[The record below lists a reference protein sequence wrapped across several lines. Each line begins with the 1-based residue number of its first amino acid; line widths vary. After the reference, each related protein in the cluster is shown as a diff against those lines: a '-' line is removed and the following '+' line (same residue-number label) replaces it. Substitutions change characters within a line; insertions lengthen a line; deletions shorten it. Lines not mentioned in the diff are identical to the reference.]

1 MFLAPRCLSR
11 KRVGLEGRGGRRGNA
26 KKQKGKYRIIVRHKY
41 PVFFIETTRGLINA
55 DRVCP

>member
-1 MFLAPRCLSR
+1 MSR

-26 KKQKGKYRIIVRHKY
+26 KKGKYRTIVRHKY